1 MSEFSMLV
9 DYSCI
14 DKILTL
20 IEGEK
25 ILNNSISVNNAVF
38 KYIERIG
45 KWLKA
50 DWIFFQADYLN
61 IF

>member
-1 MSEFSMLV
+1 MLV

-14 DKILTL
+14 DKVLGL

-25 ILNNSISVNNAVF
+25 IITNTPSLNNAVF
-38 KYIERIG
+38 KYIERIS

-50 DWIFFQADYLN
+50 DWIFF
-61 IF
+61 

>member
-1 MSEFSMLV
+1 MLV

-25 ILNNSISVNNAVF
+25 ILNNSISLNNAVF
-38 KYIERIG
+38 KYIERIS